1 MNRGI
6 LVVAALVTATLLVSS
21 AGIVVLNNLD
31 VNLTAMLPPVYF
43 KSGTNANQTGL
54 EGHTITVQIFNKGAA
69 AAIETYIPNG
79 TVYIL
84 DALRVVNGTQTNTK
98 YYVTLYV
105 DTQTQNTLSQYFK
118 EAKAFLINPL
128 TNSTALTLDMITNAV
143 TNSTG
148 GTYVKLPAASVY
160 GNTTVPGNYSVAI
173 KLVPLATAWNAN
185 PNSPT
190 QVSFTIYLQYSTNP
204 QELSQTLP

>member
-31 VNLTAMLPPVYF
+31 VSLTAMLPPVYF

-105 DTQTQNTLSQYFK
+105 DSQTQSDLNTYFS
-118 EAKAFLINPL
+118 EAKVFLINPI
-128 TNSTALTLDMITNAV
+128 TGSTALTLDMLSNAV
-143 TNSTG
+143 TNATG
-148 GTYVKLPAASVY
+148 GTYVKLPAASTY
-160 GNTTVPGNYSVAI
+160 GTTTVPGNFTVAI
-173 KLVPLATAWNAN
+173 KLVPKASAWNAAA
-185 PNSPT
+185 PA
-190 QVSFTIYLQYSTNP
+190 QVSFTLYLEYSTNP
-204 QELSQTLP
+204 DELSQTLP